1 MKDIFKLRNLQY
13 SLGDPGK
20 MSNVKNHPFLG
31 TSCKREFRTC
41 QGVKICKF
49 ASHQILA
56 GKHTAVDFEN
66 EYYKEL
72 FNQEE
77 YTSREYALW

>member
-1 MKDIFKLRNLQY
+1 VKDIFKLRNLQY

-49 ASHQILA
+49 ASHQILE

>member
-1 MKDIFKLRNLQY
+1 MKKIFKLRNLQY

-20 MSNVKNHPFLG
+20 MSNIKSHPFLG
-31 TSCKREFRTC
+31 TSCKRELRTC

-49 ASHQILA
+49 ASCQILE
-56 GKHTAVDFEN
+56 GEHTAVDFEN

-77 YTSREYALW
+77 YNSREFALW